1 MTRNVKI
8 PKVIAGVKVP
18 KKVRRKAKRAIKE
31 NAGPIVRE
39 FASAALG
46 AAAAR
51 ARQHGAGP
59 TRLEARIHVDGNKF
73 SEAFRAAALNGLR
86 SFLEGLDEGLRD
98 LNTSAPAAAKA
109 KVRAKAKK
117 RKPSAKPAGAAPGA
131 PGRP

>member
-1 MTRNVKI
+1 MPSNVRI

-18 KKVRRKAKRAIKE
+18 RKVRKKAKRAIKE

-59 TRLEARIHVDGNKF
+59 PRAVEARIHVDGNRVA
-73 SEAFRAAALNGLR
+73 EAFRAAALNGLR
-86 SFLEGLDEGLRD
+86 SFLEGLEEGLRD
-98 LNTSAPAAAKA
+98 LDAGGGDPKDRP
-109 KVRAKAKK
+109 KP
-117 RKPSAKPAGAAPGA
+117 RKPNAKPAGAAP
-131 PGRP
+131 

>member
-1 MTRNVKI
+1 MPSNVRI

-18 KKVRRKAKRAIKE
+18 KKVRKKARKAIKN

-59 TRLEARIHVDGNKF
+59 PRVVEARIHVDGNRVA
-73 SEAFRAAALNGLR
+73 EAFRAAALNGLR
-86 SFLEGLDEGLRD
+86 SFLEGLEEGLRD
-98 LNTSAPAAAKA
+98 LDTGGGDSKAPPKPS
-109 KVRAKAKK
+109 
-117 RKPSAKPAGAAPGA
+117 KPSAKRADAVP
-131 PGRP
+131 